1 MKVVAGLFLVVV
13 LFSSFQ
19 IVNNLSGTWEYA
31 GDLAN
36 GKKESAPTE
45 YSLQRK
51 YTGTNYEAFVIEKGY
66 QPQKYETGNYS
77 LKTDS
82 CLETQTWCGQPSNL
96 LNVTIHYHCRMAK
109 DTMVLTGI
117 LPNGTSVEEY
127 WKKVK

>member
-1 MKVVAGLFLVVV
+1 MKIFLSLFLAVV

-19 IVNNLSGTWEYA
+19 IADNLSGTWEYA
-31 GDLAN
+31 GDITN
-36 GKKESAPTE
+36 GKKEAAPTE

-51 YTGTNYEAFVIEKGY
+51 YTSTNYEAFVLEKGY
-66 QPQKYETGNYS
+66 QPEKYETGDYT
-77 LKTDS
+77 LKNDS

-96 LNVTIHYHCRMAK
+96 LNITIHYHYNITN
-109 DTMVLTGI
+109 DTLILTGF